1 MGSSTSKTSSSASST
16 SSTSLSSSPATKLA
30 SDSSSPAI
38 HKAFY
43 FPTPLV
49 HHPPARKGDTH
60 HLVSLT
66 STFYGSLLLKC
77 SSDQETPPRI
87 SIADKNTTDQGSCE
101 WIPHKPKNLRIF
113 LS

>member
-1 MGSSTSKTSSSASST
+1 MGSSASKTSSSSSSST
-16 SSTSLSSSPATKLA
+16 SVSSSP
-30 SDSSSPAI
+30 SPAI
-38 HKAFY
+38 HKAFS

-66 STFYGSLLLKC
+66 STSYGSLLLKSS

-87 SIADKNTTDQGSCE
+87 SVSDKNAADPVS
-101 WIPHKPKNLRIF
+101 RDSF
-113 LS
+113 S

>member
-16 SSTSLSSSPATKLA
+16 SLSSSLVTKLA

-38 HKAFY
+38 HKDFY
-43 FPTPLV
+43 FLTPLV
-49 HHPPARKGDTH
+49 HYPRSRNGDTH
-60 HLVSLT
+60 DLVSLT
-66 STFYGSLLLKC
+66 STFYSSLLLKC

-87 SIADKNTTDQGSCE
+87 SIADKNTTDPGSRE
-101 WIPHKPKNLRIF
+101 WIPHKPKNLRIL